1 MRVAPLLLVASA
13 SAVERWFDVCPESD
27 AVIHAWART
36 TVRFDAPCKT
46 VKGEMLARIAGKNGW
61 TDPHNSGTYEL
72 TSAVG
77 DVVAASHVTG
87 NGRYTDKL
95 QFMFENADGG
105 DDCEVSGCS
114 VSQGARGVHK
124 NCAKALVTPLRPLY
138 RFGGTSTLLTGLRPH
153 RSRRSS
159 TGVRTTATST
169 IYIAAGTSAAR
180 SRRPILRRSPSTRR
194 RRWARG
200 RTSSSAAA
208 GSSGSCN
215 FVLNL
220 V

>member
-1 MRVAPLLLVASA
+1 MRFAALLLVAASV

-46 VKGEMLARIAGKNGW
+46 VKGEVLARIAGKNGW
-61 TDPHNSGTYEL
+61 SDPHNAGTYALE
-72 TSAVG
+72 SSVG
-77 DVVAASHVTG
+77 DVVAATHVTG

-114 VSQGARGVHK
+114 VSQVARGVIK
-124 NCAKALVTPLRPLY
+124 NCVNALVTPLCPLY
-138 RFGGTSTLLTGLRPH
+138 CSGGTSNCSGGTSALVPVLRPR

-159 TGVRTTATST
+159 TGARTTAIST
-169 IYIAAGTSAAR
+169 TCTAAR
-180 SRRPILRRSPSTRR
+180 T
-194 RRWARG
+194 
-200 RTSSSAAA
+200 
-208 GSSGSCN
+208 
-215 FVLNL
+215 
-220 V
+220 